1 MMLIAALAGALL
13 AAGIVTAIWAFQP
26 APPQTQRTRRVWGVK
41 GRTRILL
48 LAGAG
53 AGTTIAATTGWLIA
67 IVILPAALLVGD
79 RVLRHRTRPII
90 ARLDGL
96 AEFARGI
103 AGILGAGRG
112 IEQAILQASRSTPKA
127 IEDEVSKL
135 SARIRANFDIH
146 RALRAFADD
155 FDDATADLFVAT
167 LLLASQRRGPGLAS
181 VMTDMAA
188 SVDAEVRARRA
199 VEAEQ
204 QKPRTAARI
213 ITGITAVLLAGLALS
228 GDYIAPY
235 TTPLGQ
241 VLLTAY
247 LSAWALIL
255 WWMSRMTK
263 DQPIPRF
270 IGTTTKP
277 EIGARS

>member
-1 MMLIAALAGALL
+1 MMLVAALAGALV
-13 AAGIVTAIWAFQP
+13 AAGIVTGMWAFQP
-26 APPQTQRTRRVWGVK
+26 EPPTAKRPRRVWGVK
-41 GRTRILL
+41 ARTRALL
-48 LAGAG
+48 LAGAA
-53 AGTTIAATTGWLIA
+53 AGTAIAATTGWLIA
-67 IVILPAALLVGD
+67 IVAIPAAVVVGD
-79 RVLRHRTRPII
+79 RVVRHRTRSVI

-103 AGILGAGRG
+103 AGVLGAGRG

-127 IEDEVSKL
+127 IEPEVGKL
-135 SARIRANFDIH
+135 AARIRANFDIS
-146 RALRAFADD
+146 RALRAFAED

-199 VEAEQ
+199 VDAEQ

-213 ITGITAVLLAGLALS
+213 ITAITAVLLAGLALS
-228 GDYIAPY
+228 GDYVAPY
-235 TTPLGQ
+235 TTPIGQ

-247 LSAWALIL
+247 LSAWALVL

-270 IGTTTKP
+270 IGTTTTP
-277 EIGARS
+277 ETGVRP

>member
-1 MMLIAALAGALL
+1 MMLIAAIAGSFLAS
-13 AAGIVTAIWAFQP
+13 GIVTAFWAFQP
-26 APPQTQRTRRVWGVK
+26 APPKTERPRRMWGPK

-48 LAGAG
+48 LTAAGAG
-53 AGTTIAATTGWLIA
+53 AIIAAVTGWLVAIIA
-67 IVILPAALLVGD
+67 LPAAVVMGD
-79 RVLRHRTRPII
+79 RLLHHRTRPVIP
-90 ARLDGL
+90 RLDGL

-103 AGILGAGRG
+103 AGVLGAGRG
-112 IEQAILQASRSTPKA
+112 IEQAILQAARSAPHA
-127 IEDEVSKL
+127 IEPEVAKL
-135 SARIRANFDIH
+135 AARIRANFDIS
-146 RALRAFADD
+146 RAVRAFADD

-181 VMTDMAA
+181 AMQDMAA

-213 ITGITAVLLAGLALS
+213 ITAITAILLAGLALS
-228 GDYIAPY
+228 GDYVAPY
-235 TTPLGQ
+235 TTPIGQ

-247 LSAWALIL
+247 LTAWALIL
-255 WWMSRMTK
+255 IWMSRMTK

-270 IGTTTKP
+270 IGTSTPDPGKQ
-277 EIGARS
+277 R

>member
-13 AAGIVTAIWAFQP
+13 AAGIVVAFWALQP
-26 APPQTQRTRRVWGVK
+26 APPKSGRPHKRWGTK

-48 LAGAG
+48 LVGATVG
-53 AGTTIAATTGWLIA
+53 ITVAATTGWLVTIIA
-67 IVILPAALLVGD
+67 APAALVVGD
-79 RVLRHRTRPII
+79 RVLRHRTRPVIP
-90 ARLDGL
+90 RLDGL

-103 AGILGAGRG
+103 AGVLGAGRG
-112 IEQAILQASRSTPKA
+112 IEQAILQAARSTPKA
-127 IEDEVSKL
+127 IEPEVTKL
-135 SARIRANFDIH
+135 AARIRANFDIS

-181 VMTDMAA
+181 AMTDMAA
-188 SVDAEVRARRA
+188 SVDADVRARRA

-213 ITGITAVLLAGLALS
+213 ITAITAILLAGLALS
-228 GDYIAPY
+228 GDYITPY
-235 TTPLGQ
+235 TTPIGQ

-247 LSAWALIL
+247 LTAWALIL

-270 IGTTTKP
+270 INTTTTP
-277 EIGARS
+277 ETGVRP

>member
-1 MMLIAALAGALL
+1 MMLVAALAGALL
-13 AAGIVTAIWAFQP
+13 AAGIVTAVWAFQP
-26 APPQTQRTRRVWGVK
+26 APLTVRRPRKVWGVK
-41 GRTRILL
+41 ARTRVLL
-48 LAGAG
+48 MVGGAAGAG
-53 AGTTIAATTGWLIA
+53 IAATTGWLVA
-67 IVILPAALLVGD
+67 IVAIPAGLVMGD
-79 RVLRHRTRPII
+79 RLLRRRTRPVI
-90 ARLDGL
+90 ARLDAL

-103 AGILGAGRG
+103 AGVLGAGRG

-127 IEDEVSKL
+127 IEPEVAKL
-135 SARIRANFDIH
+135 AARLRANFDIA
-146 RALRAFADD
+146 RALRLFADE

-199 VEAEQ
+199 VDAEQ

-213 ITGITAVLLAGLALS
+213 ITAITAALLAGLALS

-235 TTPLGQ
+235 TTPIGQ

-247 LSAWALIL
+247 LTAWALIL
-255 WWMSRMTK
+255 WWMARMTK

-270 IGTTTKP
+270 IGTTTTP
-277 EIGARS
+277 ETGVSS